1 MGVITVKTTSRL
13 YDIIY
18 GELETHRAEIYRSN
32 NQIIF
37 NQNNLMR
44 KTLEYKDPYFIKML
58 QETLFY
64 STTTINKR
72 ERFERE
78 FLQRFINRVI
88 KYQTVDLFS
97 TYLASFISEYQ
108 ELINYTYDKYDML
121 VTGQVETVSNN
132 NSTSSNKTNSIYS
145 NLPQNQINMNLDID
159 TLDYADDNTIS
170 KTRATNSGTDRST
183 SNAYDIEA
191 LSKISALKEQIFKDM
206 DNLLFSQ
213 LY

>member
-1 MGVITVKTTSRL
+1 MEVVTVKTTTRL

-18 GELETHRAEIYRSN
+18 GELERHRAEIYRSN
-32 NQIIF
+32 NQLIF
-37 NQNNLMR
+37 NQANLMR
-44 KTLEYKDPYFIKML
+44 KTLEYKDPNFIKML

-64 STTTINKR
+64 GTSSINQR

-88 KYQTVDLFS
+88 KYQTFDLFL
-97 TYLASFISEYQ
+97 TYLASFVSEYK

-132 NSTSSNKTNSIYS
+132 NSTSTNKSNSIYS

-170 KTRATNSGTDRST
+170 KSRATNSGTDRST
-183 SNAYDIEA
+183 SSAYDIEA
-191 LSKISALKEQIFKDM
+191 LGKISALKEQIFKDM
-206 DNLLFSQ
+206 DSLLFSQ

>member
-1 MGVITVKTTSRL
+1 MKTTSRL
-13 YDIIY
+13 YDIICA
-18 GELETHRAEIYRSN
+18 ELERHSAEIYRSN
-32 NQIIF
+32 NQLIF

-44 KTLEYKDPYFIKML
+44 KTLEYKDTYFIKML
-58 QETLFY
+58 QKNLFY
-64 STTTINKR
+64 GTSTINNR

-97 TYLASFISEYQ
+97 TYLATFISEYQ
-108 ELINYTYDKYDML
+108 ELINYCYDKYDLL
-121 VTGQVETVSNN
+121 VTGQVDTVSNN
-132 NSTSSNKTNSIYS
+132 NSTSTNKSNSIYS

-159 TLDYADDNTIS
+159 TLDYADDNTITKS
-170 KTRATNSGTDRST
+170 RASNSGTDKST
-183 SNAYDIEA
+183 SSAYDIDA
-191 LSKISALKEQIFKDM
+191 LSKISALKEKIFKDM

>member
-1 MGVITVKTTSRL
+1 MEVVTVKTTSRL

-18 GELETHRAEIYRSN
+18 GELERHRAEIYRTN
-32 NQIIF
+32 NQLIF
-37 NQNNLMR
+37 NQANLMR

-58 QETLFY
+58 QETFFY
-64 STTTINKR
+64 GTSNINQR

-97 TYLASFISEYQ
+97 TYLASFISEYK

-121 VTGQVETVSNN
+121 VTAQVETVSNN
-132 NSTSSNKTNSIYS
+132 NSTSTNKSNSIYS

-183 SNAYDIEA
+183 SSAYDIEA
-191 LSKISALKEQIFKDM
+191 LSKISDLKEQIFKNM
-206 DNLLFSQ
+206 DSLLFSQ
-213 LY
+213 IY

>member
-1 MGVITVKTTSRL
+1 MEVITVKTTSRL

-18 GELETHRAEIYRSN
+18 GELDRHRVEIYRSN

-37 NQNNLMR
+37 NKANLMR
-44 KTLEYKDPYFIKML
+44 KTLEYKDTNFIKML

-64 STTTINKR
+64 GTSNINQR

-88 KYQTVDLFS
+88 KFQTVDLFS
-97 TYLASFISEYQ
+97 SYLASFVSEYQ

-121 VTGQVETVSNN
+121 VTAQVETVTNN
-132 NSTSSNKTNSIYS
+132 NSTSTNKSNSIYS

-170 KTRATNSGTDRST
+170 KSRATSSGTDRST
-183 SNAYDIEA
+183 SSAYDIEA
-191 LSKISALKEQIFKDM
+191 LSKISALKEQFFKDM

-213 LY
+213 IY

>member
-1 MGVITVKTTSRL
+1 MEVITVKTTSRL

-18 GELETHRAEIYRSN
+18 GELDRHRVEIYRSN

-37 NQNNLMR
+37 NQANLMR
-44 KTLEYKDPYFIKML
+44 KTLEYKDPHFIKML
-58 QETLFY
+58 EDNLFY
-64 STTTINKR
+64 GTSTINQR
-72 ERFERE
+72 QRFERE

-88 KYQTVDLFS
+88 KFQTVDLFS

-108 ELINYTYDKYDML
+108 ELINYTYDKYDIL

-132 NSTSSNKTNSIYS
+132 NTTSTNKTNSIYS

-170 KTRATNSGTDRST
+170 KSRSTNSGTDRST
-183 SNAYDIEA
+183 SSAYDIDA
-191 LSKISALKEQIFKDM
+191 LNKISALKEQIFKDM

>member
-1 MGVITVKTTSRL
+1 MEVVTVKTTSRL

-18 GELETHRAEIYRSN
+18 GELERHRAEIYRTN

-37 NQNNLMR
+37 NQANLMR

-58 QETLFY
+58 QGTFFY
-64 STTTINKR
+64 GTSNINQR

-97 TYLASFISEYQ
+97 TYLASFISEYK

-121 VTGQVETVSNN
+121 VTAQVETVSNN
-132 NSTSSNKTNSIYS
+132 NSTSTNKSNSIYS

-183 SNAYDIEA
+183 SSAYDIEA

-206 DNLLFSQ
+206 DSLLFSQ
-213 LY
+213 IY

>member
-1 MGVITVKTTSRL
+1 MKTTSRL

-18 GELETHRAEIYRSN
+18 GELECHRAEIYRSN
-32 NQIIF
+32 NQLIF

-44 KTLEYKDPYFIKML
+44 KTLEYKDTYFINML
-58 QETLFY
+58 RETLFFG
-64 STTTINKR
+64 TMPINQR

-88 KYQTVDLFS
+88 KYQTVDLFA
-97 TYLASFISEYQ
+97 TYLATFVSEYQ
-108 ELINYTYDKYDML
+108 ELINYCYDKYDML
-121 VTGQVETVSNN
+121 VTGQVDTVSNN
-132 NSTSSNKTNSIYS
+132 NSTSTNKSNSIYS

-170 KTRATNSGTDRST
+170 KSRATNSGTDKST
-183 SNAYDIEA
+183 SSAYDIDA
-191 LSKISALKEQIFKDM
+191 LSKISVLKQQIFKDM

>member
-1 MGVITVKTTSRL
+1 MEGPTVKTTSRL
-13 YDIIY
+13 YDIIN
-18 GELETHRAEIYRSN
+18 GELERHRAEIYRSN
-32 NQIIF
+32 NQLIF
-37 NQNNLMR
+37 NQSNLMR

-64 STTTINKR
+64 GTSNINQR

-88 KYQTVDLFS
+88 KYQTFDLFS

-132 NSTSSNKTNSIYS
+132 NSTTTNKSNSIYT
-145 NLPQNQINMNLDID
+145 NLPQNQVNMNLDID

-170 KTRATNSGTDRST
+170 KSRATNSGTDRST
-183 SNAYDIEA
+183 SSAYDIEA
-191 LSKISALKEQIFKDM
+191 LNKISALKEGIFKDM
-206 DNLLFSQ
+206 DRLLFSQ

>member
-1 MGVITVKTTSRL
+1 MKTTTRL

-18 GELETHRAEIYRSN
+18 GEMESHRAEIYRSN
-32 NQIIF
+32 NQLIF

-44 KTLEYKDPYFIKML
+44 KTLEYKDTYFIKML

-64 STTTINKR
+64 GTSNINQR

-88 KYQTVDLFS
+88 KFQTVDLFA
-97 TYLASFISEYQ
+97 TYLASFVSEYQ
-108 ELINYTYDKYDML
+108 ELINYCYDKYDLL
-121 VTGQVETVSNN
+121 VSGQVETISNN
-132 NSTSSNKTNSIYS
+132 NSTTTNKTNSIYS

-170 KTRATNSGTDRST
+170 KNRSTNSGTDRST
-183 SNAYDIEA
+183 SSAYDIEA

-206 DNLLFSQ
+206 DSLLFSQ
-213 LY
+213 IY

>member
-1 MGVITVKTTSRL
+1 MKTTSRL

-18 GELETHRAEIYRSN
+18 GELDRHRVEIYRSN

-37 NQNNLMR
+37 NQANLMR
-44 KTLEYKDPYFIKML
+44 KTLEYKDPNFIKML
-58 QETLFY
+58 QETLFFGT
-64 STTTINKR
+64 SNINQR
-72 ERFERE
+72 QRFERE

-88 KYQTVDLFS
+88 KFQTVDLFS
-97 TYLASFISEYQ
+97 SYLASFVSEYQ

-121 VTGQVETVSNN
+121 VTAQVETVSNN
-132 NSTSSNKTNSIYS
+132 NSTSTNKTNSIYS

-170 KTRATNSGTDRST
+170 KSRATNSGTDRST
-183 SNAYDIEA
+183 SSAYDIDA
-191 LSKISALKEQIFKDM
+191 LNKISALKEQIFKDM
-206 DNLLFSQ
+206 DSLLFSQ

>member
-1 MGVITVKTTSRL
+1 MEVIVVKTTSRL

-18 GELETHRAEIYRSN
+18 GELDRHRVEIYRSN

-37 NQNNLMR
+37 NQANLMR
-44 KTLEYKDPYFIKML
+44 KTLEYKDTNFIKIL

-64 STTTINKR
+64 GTSNINQR
-72 ERFERE
+72 VRFERE

-88 KYQTVDLFS
+88 KFQTVDLFS
-97 TYLASFISEYQ
+97 TYLASFVSEYQ

-132 NSTSSNKTNSIYS
+132 NSTSTNKSNSIYS

-170 KTRATNSGTDRST
+170 KSRATNSGTDRST
-183 SNAYDIEA
+183 SSAYDIEA
-191 LSKISALKEQIFKDM
+191 LNKISALKEQIFKDI

>member
-1 MGVITVKTTSRL
+1 MGVIAVKTTTRL

-18 GELETHRAEIYRSN
+18 GELDRHRVEIYRSN

-37 NQNNLMR
+37 NQANLMR
-44 KTLEYKDPYFIKML
+44 KTLEYKDPNFIRML

-64 STTTINKR
+64 GTSNINQR

-88 KYQTVDLFS
+88 KFQTVDLFT
-97 TYLASFISEYQ
+97 TYLATFVSEYQ

-132 NSTSSNKTNSIYS
+132 NSTSTNKTNSIYS

-170 KTRATNSGTDRST
+170 KSRGTNSGTDRST
-183 SNAYDIEA
+183 SSAYDIEA

-206 DNLLFSQ
+206 DSLLFSQ
-213 LY
+213 IY

>member
-1 MGVITVKTTSRL
+1 MKTTSRL

-18 GELETHRAEIYRSN
+18 GELERHRAEIYRSN

-44 KTLEYKDPYFIKML
+44 KTLEYKDTYFINML
-58 QETLFY
+58 RETLFFG
-64 STTTINKR
+64 TTTINQR

-97 TYLASFISEYQ
+97 TYLASFVSEYQ
-108 ELINYTYDKYDML
+108 ELINYCYDKYDML
-121 VTGQVETVSNN
+121 VTGQVDTVSNN
-132 NSTSSNKTNSIYS
+132 NSTSTNKSNSIYS
-145 NLPQNQINMNLDID
+145 NLPQNQVNMNLDID
-159 TLDYADDNTIS
+159 TLDYADDNTITKS
-170 KTRATNSGTDRST
+170 RNTNSGTDRST
-183 SNAYDIEA
+183 SSAYDVEA

-206 DNLLFSQ
+206 DKLLFSQ

>member
-1 MGVITVKTTSRL
+1 MKTTSRL
-13 YDIIY
+13 YDVIY
-18 GELETHRAEIYRSN
+18 AELDRHRVEIYRSN

-64 STTTINKR
+64 GTSNINQR

-88 KYQTVDLFS
+88 KYQTFDLFT
-97 TYLASFISEYQ
+97 TYLASFVSEYQ
-108 ELINYTYDKYDML
+108 ELINYTYDKYDLL
-121 VTGQVETVSNN
+121 VMSQVETVSNN
-132 NSTSSNKTNSIYS
+132 NSTSTNKTNSIYS

-170 KTRATNSGTDRST
+170 KNRATNSATDRST
-183 SNAYDIEA
+183 SSAYDIEA

-206 DNLLFSQ
+206 DRLLFSQ
-213 LY
+213 IY

>member
-1 MGVITVKTTSRL
+1 MKTTSRL

-18 GELETHRAEIYRSN
+18 GELERHRAEIYRSN

-37 NQNNLMR
+37 NQANLMR
-44 KTLEYKDPYFIKML
+44 KTLEYKDPNFIKML
-58 QETLFY
+58 EDNLFFGT
-64 STTTINKR
+64 SAINQR

-88 KYQTVDLFS
+88 KYQTFDLFS

-108 ELINYTYDKYDML
+108 ELINYTYDKYDVL

-132 NSTSSNKTNSIYS
+132 NSTATNKSNSIYS
-145 NLPQNQINMNLDID
+145 NLPQNQVNMNLDID

-170 KTRATNSGTDRST
+170 KSRATNSGTDRST
-183 SNAYDIEA
+183 SSAYDIDA
-191 LSKISALKEQIFKDM
+191 LSKISALKEGIFKDM
-206 DNLLFSQ
+206 DRLLFSQ
-213 LY
+213 IY

>member
-1 MGVITVKTTSRL
+1 MGVKAVKTTTRL

-18 GELETHRAEIYRSN
+18 GELERHRAEIYRSN

-64 STTTINKR
+64 GTSNINQR

-88 KYQTVDLFS
+88 KYQTFDLFS
-97 TYLASFISEYQ
+97 TYLASFISEYK
-108 ELINYTYDKYDML
+108 ELINYTYDKYDVL
-121 VTGQVETVSNN
+121 VTGQVDTVSNN
-132 NSTSSNKTNSIYS
+132 NSTSTNKTNSIYS

-159 TLDYADDNTIS
+159 TLDYADDNTITKS
-170 KTRATNSGTDRST
+170 RGTNSGTDRST
-183 SNAYDIEA
+183 SSAYDIEA
-191 LSKISALKEQIFKDM
+191 LSKISSLKEQIFKDM
-206 DNLLFSQ
+206 DSLLFSQ
-213 LY
+213 FY

>member
-1 MGVITVKTTSRL
+1 MKTTSRL

-18 GELETHRAEIYRSN
+18 GELDRHRVEIYRSN

-37 NQNNLMR
+37 NQANLMR
-44 KTLEYKDPYFIKML
+44 KTLEYKDPHFIKML
-58 QETLFY
+58 EDNLFY
-64 STTTINKR
+64 GTSTINQR
-72 ERFERE
+72 QRFERE

-88 KYQTVDLFS
+88 KFQTVDLFS

-108 ELINYTYDKYDML
+108 ELINYTYDKYDIL

-132 NSTSSNKTNSIYS
+132 NTTSTNKTNSIYS

-170 KTRATNSGTDRST
+170 KSRSTNSGTDRST
-183 SNAYDIEA
+183 SSAYDIDA
-191 LSKISALKEQIFKDM
+191 LNKISALKEQIFKDM

>member
-1 MGVITVKTTSRL
+1 MEVVTVKTTSRL
-13 YDIIY
+13 YDTIY
-18 GELETHRAEIYRSN
+18 GELERNRYEIYRSN

-64 STTTINKR
+64 GTSNINQR

-97 TYLASFISEYQ
+97 TYLASFVSEYH
-108 ELINYTYDKYDML
+108 ELINYCYDKYDML
-121 VTGQVETVSNN
+121 VTGQVDTVSNN
-132 NSTSSNKTNSIYS
+132 NSTSTNKSNSIYS
-145 NLPQNQINMNLDID
+145 NLPQNQINMSLDND
-159 TLDYADDNTIS
+159 TLDYADDNTITKS
-170 KTRATNSGTDRST
+170 RASNSGTDKST
-183 SNAYDIEA
+183 SSAYDIEA
-191 LSKISALKEQIFKDM
+191 LSKISTLKEQIFKDM
-206 DNLLFSQ
+206 DSLLFSQ

>member
-1 MGVITVKTTSRL
+1 MKTTTRL

-18 GELETHRAEIYRSN
+18 GELERHRAEIYRSN

-44 KTLEYKDPYFIKML
+44 KTLEYKDANFIKML

-64 STTTINKR
+64 GTSNINQR

-97 TYLASFISEYQ
+97 AYLASFISEYQ
-108 ELINYTYDKYDML
+108 ELINYCYDKYDML
-121 VTGQVETVSNN
+121 VTGQVDTVSNN
-132 NSTSSNKTNSIYS
+132 NSTSTNKSNSIYS

-170 KTRATNSGTDRST
+170 KSRATNSGTDKST
-183 SNAYDIEA
+183 SSAYDIEA

-206 DNLLFSQ
+206 NSLLFSQ

>member
-1 MGVITVKTTSRL
+1 MGVITVKTTTRL

-18 GELETHRAEIYRSN
+18 GELERHRAEIYRSN

-58 QETLFY
+58 QENFFY
-64 STTTINKR
+64 GTSNINQR

-88 KYQTVDLFS
+88 KHQTVDLFS
-97 TYLASFISEYQ
+97 TYLASFVSEYQ

-121 VTGQVETVSNN
+121 VKGQVETVSNN
-132 NSTSSNKTNSIYS
+132 NSTSTNKSNSIYS

-170 KTRATNSGTDRST
+170 KSRATNSGTDKST
-183 SNAYDIEA
+183 SSSYDIDA
-191 LSKISALKEQIFKDM
+191 LGKISTLKEQIFKDM
-206 DNLLFSQ
+206 DSLLFSQ

>member
-1 MGVITVKTTSRL
+1 MKTTSRL
-13 YDIIY
+13 YDIIN
-18 GELETHRAEIYRSN
+18 GELERHRAEIYRSN

-37 NQNNLMR
+37 NQANLMR

-58 QETLFY
+58 QETLFHGT
-64 STTTINKR
+64 SNINQR

-108 ELINYTYDKYDML
+108 EIINYTYDKYDML

-132 NSTSSNKTNSIYS
+132 NSTTTNKTNSIYS

-170 KTRATNSGTDRST
+170 KSRATNSGTDRST

-206 DNLLFSQ
+206 DRLLFSQ
-213 LY
+213 IY

>member
-1 MGVITVKTTSRL
+1 MKTTSRL

-18 GELETHRAEIYRSN
+18 GELDRHRFEIYRSN

-37 NQNNLMR
+37 NQANLMR
-44 KTLEYKDPYFIKML
+44 RTLEYKDHKFIKML
-58 QETLFY
+58 QDTLFY
-64 STTTINKR
+64 GTSNINQR

-88 KYQTVDLFS
+88 KYQTVDLFA
-97 TYLASFISEYQ
+97 TYLASFVSEYQ
-108 ELINYTYDKYDML
+108 ELINYCYDKYDKL
-121 VTGQVETVSNN
+121 VLGQVDTVSNN
-132 NSTSSNKTNSIYS
+132 NSTSTNKSNSIYS

-159 TLDYADDNTIS
+159 TLDYADDNTITKS
-170 KTRATNSGTDRST
+170 RNTNSGTDKST
-183 SNAYDIEA
+183 SSAYDIDA

-206 DNLLFSQ
+206 DSLLFSQ

>member
-1 MGVITVKTTSRL
+1 MGVVTVKTTSRL

-18 GELETHRAEIYRSN
+18 AELETHRVEIYRSN

-44 KTLEYKDPYFIKML
+44 KTLEYKDPNFIKML
-58 QETLFY
+58 EDNLFY
-64 STTTINKR
+64 GTSAINQR
-72 ERFERE
+72 VRFERE

-88 KYQTVDLFS
+88 KFQTVDLFT
-97 TYLASFISEYQ
+97 TYLATFVSEYQ
-108 ELINYTYDKYDML
+108 ELINYTYDKYDL
-121 VTGQVETVSNN
+121 VVTGQVETVSNN
-132 NSTSSNKTNSIYS
+132 NSTSTNKSNSIYS

-170 KTRATNSGTDRST
+170 KTRSTNSGTDRST
-183 SNAYDIEA
+183 SSAYDIDA

-206 DNLLFSQ
+206 DSLLFSQ
-213 LY
+213 IY

>member
-1 MGVITVKTTSRL
+1 MKTTSRL

-18 GELETHRAEIYRSN
+18 GELERHRAEIYRSN

-37 NQNNLMR
+37 NQANLMR
-44 KTLEYKDPYFIKML
+44 KTLEYKDQTFIKML

-64 STTTINKR
+64 GTSNINQR

-97 TYLASFISEYQ
+97 TFLASFVSEFQ

-132 NSTSSNKTNSIYS
+132 NSTSTNKTNSIYS
-145 NLPQNQINMNLDID
+145 NLPQSQINMNLDID

-170 KTRATNSGTDRST
+170 KSRSSNSGTDRST
-183 SNAYDIEA
+183 SSAYDIEA

-213 LY
+213 IY

>member
-1 MGVITVKTTSRL
+1 MKTTSRL

-18 GELETHRAEIYRSN
+18 GELDRHRVEIYRSN

-37 NQNNLMR
+37 NQANLMR
-44 KTLEYKDPYFIKML
+44 KTLEYKDPNFIKIL

-64 STTTINKR
+64 GTSNINQR

-88 KYQTVDLFS
+88 KFQTVDLFS
-97 TYLASFISEYQ
+97 TYLASFVSEYQ
-108 ELINYTYDKYDML
+108 EVINYTYDKYDML
-121 VTGQVETVSNN
+121 VTGQVETISNN
-132 NSTSSNKTNSIYS
+132 NSTSTNKSNSIYT

-170 KTRATNSGTDRST
+170 KSRATNSGTDKS
-183 SNAYDIEA
+183 SSSAYDIDA
-191 LSKISALKEQIFKDM
+191 LSKISALKEQIFNDM